1 MHLTELSNQNTL
13 PDRLFTYSET
23 AEILNLSPGTL
34 RIWVSAK
41 RIPCVKLGKA
51 VRFTREQI
59 EQMMQG
65 GVL

>member
-1 MHLTELSNQNTL
+1 MSDLTNYQTL
-13 PDRLFTYSET
+13 PNRLFTYSET

-41 RIPCVKLGKA
+41 RVPCVKMGKA

-59 EQMMQG
+59 KQMMQG
-65 GVL
+65 VQ